1 MKKAKRYKYFSVWQP
16 KLRDKSQTVL
26 RSFDNFAR
34 LDAASAYFH
43 PTVTPGRELNAH
55 RLQVRIKATTG
66 FVVRV

>member
-1 MKKAKRYKYFSVWQP
+1 M
-16 KLRDKSQTVL
+16 LRVKSQTVL

-34 LDAASAYFH
+34 LNAASANLH
-43 PTVTPGRELNAH
+43 SPVTPGRELNAN